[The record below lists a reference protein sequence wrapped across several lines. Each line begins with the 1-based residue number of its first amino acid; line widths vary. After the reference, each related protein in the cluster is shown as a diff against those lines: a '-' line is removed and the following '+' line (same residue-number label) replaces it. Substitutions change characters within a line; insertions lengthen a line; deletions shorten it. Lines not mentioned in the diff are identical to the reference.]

1 MKKKFLIIYGVLI
14 AIILVFILFI
24 APDKMFM
31 KTSNSTKNT
40 STKTKFVDYKKQQ
53 KELLTKD
60 YKYHFDI
67 NYNTRN
73 YKCSG
78 IKNKKGIS
86 GECSEPANLKYNQ
99 DNIDKQLKLNTDYL
113 NPEYV
118 FNLVKDIKPEL
129 ENLYVKRY
137 YTYSVKLVGLDGKII
152 IYTNRNHI
160 TQISIMNGYFT
171 YSIYYDLSGK

>member
-1 MKKKFLIIYGVLI
+1 MKKKFLIGYGLLI
-14 AIILVFILFI
+14 VVILIFILFI
-24 APDKMFM
+24 APDKMFI
-31 KTSNSTKNT
+31 KSSNSTKNT
-40 STKTKFVDYKKQQ
+40 TIKDKYVDYKKQQ
-53 KELLTKD
+53 KELINSN

-67 NYNTRN
+67 NYNTET

-78 IKNKKGIS
+78 SKDKMGLK
-86 GECSEPANLKYNQ
+86 GECTKPKDIKYTQ
-99 DNIDKQLKLNTDYL
+99 DNIDKKLNVNTDYL

-118 FNLVKDIKPEL
+118 FDLVKDIEPKL

-152 IYTNRNHI
+152 VYTDYNHI

-171 YSIYYDLSGK
+171 YSIYYEISE

>member
-1 MKKKFLIIYGVLI
+1 MNKKFLIVYGLIIVLL
-14 AIILVFILFI
+14 LVFILFI

-31 KTSNSTKNT
+31 KSSNSTKST
-40 STKTKFVDYKKQQ
+40 STKEKFKDYKKQK
-53 KELLTKD
+53 KELLNSN

-67 NYNTRN
+67 NYDSKT

-78 IKNKKGIS
+78 TKDNKGIK
-86 GECSEPANLKYNQ
+86 GECSKPKNIKFTQ
-99 DNIDKQLKLNTDYL
+99 DNIDKKLKIDTNYL

-118 FNLVKDIKPEL
+118 FDLIKDIKPEL

-137 YTYSVKLVGLDGKII
+137 YTYNVKLVGLDGKII
-152 IYTNRNHI
+152 VYTDYNHI

-171 YSIYYDLSGK
+171 YSIYYEISE